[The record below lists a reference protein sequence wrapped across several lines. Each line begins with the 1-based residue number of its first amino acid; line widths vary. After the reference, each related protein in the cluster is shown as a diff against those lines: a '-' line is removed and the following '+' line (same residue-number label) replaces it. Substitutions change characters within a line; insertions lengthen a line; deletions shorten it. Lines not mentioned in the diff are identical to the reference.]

1 LGPNHDFDFAAKVKR
16 GRLLMS
22 EPQPSKG
29 EPAVRINAIWVA
41 EQFAAINTTL
51 SFMKDALQTAAKK
64 EAAQDV
70 VIEELRRDISGL
82 RSDVRSLK
90 EAKPAKVSPF
100 VMLTAVVASSGFV
113 LALLNQLYGA

>member
-1 LGPNHDFDFAAKVKR
+1 LGPNNDFDFAAEVKR

-51 SFMKDALQTAAKK
+51 LFMKDALQTAAKK

-90 EAKPAKVSPF
+90 EAKPTKVSPF
-100 VMLTAVVASSGFV
+100 VIVTAVVASSGFV